1 MLLVLLVLLA
11 TDYQGVTLVHHA
23 TTGATGGATGASKD
37 NIPYIIH
44 GLSFVYT
51 NYHELYTNFS

>member
-1 MLLVLLVLLA
+1 MLLVLLRS
-11 TDYQGVTLVHHA
+11 DCQGVTMVHHA